1 MKKEEIEKLSI
12 ALEEAKDTFDI
23 IIGKMKANGIN
34 YPYESVQYVVDGNYG
49 RTKMDIYGLSDMKY
63 VHDTIREENKSGLR
77 KLKARTVINHVA
89 WFTLVYGGGFVG
101 RILFSNVDGIELT
114 KEQEMLYLSHVV
126 GASAAA
132 LGISLVGYGLLHNA
146 QTKNPD
152 ILDVPGELSIIKQ
165 DFKDNSAQIVKD
177 IKMIQS
183 INSELWNILEQTRS
197 SRLSRGL

>member
-49 RTKMDIYGLSDMKY
+49 RTKMDINGLSDMKY
-63 VHDTIREENKSGLR
+63 VHYTIREENKSGLR

-89 WFTLVYGGGFVG
+89 WLAMVYGGGFVG
-101 RILFSNVDGIELT
+101 RILFSNVDGMELT
-114 KEQEMLYLSHVV
+114 KEREMLYLSHVV
-126 GASAAA
+126 GASAASI
-132 LGISLVGYGLLHNA
+132 GISLVGYGLLRSA
-146 QTKNPD
+146 QAKNPD

>member
-63 VHDTIREENKSGLR
+63 VHDTIREENKGGLR
-77 KLKARTVINHVA
+77 KLKARTVINRVA

-101 RILFSNVDGIELT
+101 RILFSNIDGIELT

-126 GASAAA
+126 GASAASI
-132 LGISLVGYGLLHNA
+132 GISLVGYGLLRSA

-177 IKMIQS
+177 IKMINY
-183 INSELWNILEQTRS
+183 IHRELWNILEQTRS

>member
-34 YPYESVQYVVDGNYG
+34 YPYESVQYVVDGSYG
-49 RTKMDIYGLSDMKY
+49 RSKMDIYGLSDMKY

-101 RILFSNVDGIELT
+101 RILFSNIDGIELT

-126 GASAAA
+126 GASAASI
-132 LGISLVGYGLLHNA
+132 GISLVGYGLLRNA

-165 DFKDNSAQIVKD
+165 DFKDSSSQIVKD

-183 INSELWNILEQTRS
+183 INSELWNILEQTRT

>member
-101 RILFSNVDGIELT
+101 RILFSNIDGIELT

-126 GASAAA
+126 GASAASI
-132 LGISLVGYGLLHNA
+132 GILLVGYGLLRSA

>member
-1 MKKEEIEKLSI
+1 MKIEEIEKLSV

-49 RTKMDIYGLSDMKY
+49 RSKMDIYGLSDMKY

-77 KLKARTVINHVA
+77 KLKVRTAVNNIA
-89 WFTLVYGGGFVG
+89 WLAVVYASSFVS
-101 RILFSNVDGIELT
+101 RLLFSNIDGIELT
-114 KEQEMLYLSHVV
+114 KEQEMLCFSHVV
-126 GASAAA
+126 GGSAAA

-152 ILDVPGELSIIKQ
+152 ILEVPGTLNAIKQ
-165 DFKDNSAQIVKD
+165 YYEDRSAQIVKD
-177 IKMIQS
+177 IKVIQS
-183 INSELWNILEQTRS
+183 TNNQLWNVLKQSKS